1 HGVNQRR
8 LDGRAQLDRLFHV
21 DGEALQDDVENTASL
36 AGLDHVGGQV
46 VEDIRILAHGIG
58 QRGTTFDG
66 GPDPEQRFL
75 EAGILLV
82 GAENLQ
88 ALDQWQAGVNHDG
101 ELAEEYRDILDLD
114 LAGAKGRQGKLLALL
129 PDGAWRDALLAE
141 LGGEPVLGGGYALS
155 LNFLARSVLSRK
167 RKNWHVS
174 SLLLRIPSAWFADPT
189 GAALLVVFS
198 FVSRSFLLWSCGPV
212 CYRAFCDVIASRA
225 LLPWPSESHR
235 PGSP

>member
-1 HGVNQRR
+1 HGHGVNQRR
-8 LDGRAQLDRLFHV
+8 LDGRAQLDRLFDI

-46 VEDIRILAHGIG
+46 VKDIRILAHGIG
-58 QRGTTFDG
+58 QRGATFDG

-88 ALDQWQAGVNHDG
+88 ALDQWQAGVDHDR
-101 ELAEEYRDILDLD
+101 ELAEEYRDVLDLD
-114 LAGAKGRQGKLLALL
+114 LAGAKGGHRKFLALL
-129 PDGAWRDALLAE
+129 PNGAGRDALLAE
-141 LGGEPVLGGGYALS
+141 LGGEPVLGGSYALS

-167 RKNWHVS
+167 RKNWHVGI
-174 SLLLRIPSAWFADPT
+174 LLLRIPPAWVADLA

-198 FVSRSFLLWSCGPV
+198 FLALFVVPFVSCLV
-212 CYRAFCDVIASRA
+212 TQ
-225 LLPWPSESHR
+225 
-235 PGSP
+235 PGV